1 MVRTLITNE
10 IAKIAALFGADFTRQ
25 ATGTDV
31 AIICTVLAVIG
42 IASLAGYIKCGKMF
56 NA

>member
-31 AIICTVLAVIG
+31 AIG

-56 NA
+56 NT